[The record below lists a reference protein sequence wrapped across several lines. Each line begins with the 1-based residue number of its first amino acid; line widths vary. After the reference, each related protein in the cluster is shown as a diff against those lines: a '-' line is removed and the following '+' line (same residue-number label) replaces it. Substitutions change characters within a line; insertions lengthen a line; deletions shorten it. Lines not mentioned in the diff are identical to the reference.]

1 MNKIINKSIGSPI
14 QVAIVSIL
22 LSIFIASGVR
32 WFIID
37 DDFFKMF
44 PKDLESRLLW
54 EDMTSEFGDSEF
66 LFIAF
71 GQDEKEIYNLET
83 ISTVRALTDELEKIP
98 IVDKVIS
105 LSTIDKIESDP
116 EDETWLLIDKLFV
129 DTKYEFCCIATDFI
143 TNKALFVCG
152 EIMTGTLGLI
162 IPAFSFAIS
171 LILRPRMFV

>member
-1 MNKIINKSIGSPI
+1 MNKIINKSITSPI
-14 QVAIVSIL
+14 QVAIISIL
-22 LSIFIASGVR
+22 LTIFLASGVR

-71 GQDEKEIYNLET
+71 GQDENEIYNIET
-83 ISTVRALTDELEKIP
+83 INKVRALTDELEKIS

-105 LSTIDKIESDP
+105 LSTIDKI
-116 EDETWLLIDKLFV
+116 
-129 DTKYEFCCIATDFI
+129 
-143 TNKALFVCG
+143 
-152 EIMTGTLGLI
+152 
-162 IPAFSFAIS
+162 
-171 LILRPRMFV
+171 